1 MPTICLQYT
10 YKMPTIYLQ
19 YTYKMPTLDVNY
31 KLNYLDFINPFY
43 KVMD

>member
-1 MPTICLQYT
+1 MPIKCLQYA
-10 YKMPTIYLQ
+10 YN
-19 YTYKMPTLDVNY
+19 MPTLDVNY